1 MMLMEN
7 TSDKIIN
14 KVANSGLITFDL
26 EEHHADGERL
36 MIDIKDQLYEGLILK
51 ERDFREFIK
60 STDWSTYRNKYV
72 ALSCSADAIV
82 PIWAYMLLAVALQ
95 PFAKE
100 VVFGSLDDLERVIFS
115 KYFDGFD
122 WLQFKDSKVVIK
134 GCSKVNIPTAVY
146 VDVTARIKP
155 YASSIMFGEPCSTVP
170 LFKKPKI

>member
-1 MMLMEN
+1 MLMEN
-7 TSDKIIN
+7 ITDKIIN

-26 EEHHADGERL
+26 EEHYAAGERV

-51 ERDFREFIK
+51 EKDFRDFIK
-60 STDWSTYRNKYV
+60 STDWSAYRDKYV

-82 PIWAYMLLAVALQ
+82 PIWAYMLLAIALQ

-100 VVFGSLDDLERVIFS
+100 VVFGSLEDLEGAIFS
-115 KYFDGFD
+115 KIFDHFE
-122 WLQFKDSKVVIK
+122 WRQFKDSKVVIK
-134 GCSKVNIPTAVY
+134 GCSKVNIPTSVY
-146 VDVTARIKP
+146 VEATARIKP